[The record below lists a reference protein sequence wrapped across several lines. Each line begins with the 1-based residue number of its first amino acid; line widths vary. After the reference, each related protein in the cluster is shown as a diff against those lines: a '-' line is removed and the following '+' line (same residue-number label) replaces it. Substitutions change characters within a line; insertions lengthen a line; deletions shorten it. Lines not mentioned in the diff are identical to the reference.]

1 MPNAKSEFDIVVWG
15 ATGFTGE
22 LVADYLLDSY
32 GLPGTDTAPAI
43 AGKYP
48 EIVRWAIAGRNPAK
62 LEALQERLGVPVPI
76 LIADSD
82 DAASLE
88 ELVGK
93 TTVVLTTVGPYAQYG
108 SKLVAACA
116 ASGTHYCDLTG
127 EVQWMRKMID
137 QHQVA
142 AEASGARIVHTCG
155 FDSIPSDLG
164 TLFVHNAMRAQSN
177 DDCGYVK
184 YRTSKFKGGMSG
196 GTIASMMNMM
206 EEAERDPGLTDLLAD
221 PYALNPADA
230 ARGLDGPDKV
240 TPEYDKDFD
249 SYVAPFVMAAINTR
263 VVRRSNALMNNRY
276 GQQFCYDEGTLTG
289 EGPAG
294 FAKSLAMSATTG
306 LLTGATAIRP
316 LRELL
321 QRFVPKPG
329 EGPDE
334 DLRESGFFEIELCAR
349 GAADPDVEVRAVVRG
364 DKDPGYGST
373 AKMIAESAVCLAFDE
388 LSVGGGVWTPASAM
402 GELLIERLHERAGV
416 TFTLYDSDADSISDV
431 GAAT

>member
-1 MPNAKSEFDIVVWG
+1 MPNAKSEFDVIVWG

-22 LVADYLLDSY
+22 LVADYLLESY
-32 GLPGTDTAPAI
+32 GLPGVDATPAI

-48 EIVRWAIAGRNPAK
+48 EVVRWAIAGRNPAK
-62 LEALQERLGVPVPI
+62 LAALQERLGAPVPI
-76 LIADSD
+76 LVADSD
-82 DAASLE
+82 DVESLE
-88 ELVGK
+88 ELVSK

-116 ASGTHYCDLTG
+116 TSGTHYCDLTG

-177 DDCGYVK
+177 DDCGFVK
-184 YRTSKFKGGMSG
+184 YRASKFKGGMSG

-206 EEAERDPGLTDLLAD
+206 EEAEQDPGLTDLLAD
-221 PYALNPADA
+221 PYALNPADG

-249 SYVAPFVMAAINTR
+249 NYVAPFVMAAINTR

-276 GQQFCYDEGTLTG
+276 GHMFCYDEATLAG
-289 EGPAG
+289 EGPIG
-294 FAKSLAMSATTG
+294 FAKSLAMSATTA

-321 QRFVPKPG
+321 QRVVPKPG

-334 DLRESGFFEIELCAR
+334 DLRENGFFEIELCAR
-349 GAADPDVEVRAVVRG
+349 GAADPAVQVRAVVRG

-373 AKMIAESAVCLAFDE
+373 SKMIAESAVCLAFDD
-388 LSVGGGVWTPASAM
+388 LKVGGGVWTPASAM

-416 TFTLYDSDADSISDV
+416 TFTLHDSVTDF
-431 GAAT
+431 GAAL